1 MLTSRRIPMAFI
13 AIVIA
18 ALLPLV
24 WGISSA
30 AATGNPATVTVR
42 IQGLGG
48 ETLLQQTQ
56 VTTNTTPIA
65 VEGGGTCE
73 GTSAGGAIYDAT
85 GGAWRVKGQSE
96 GVELQGLEGLDLPE
110 FNSKEPSGIYW
121 AFWLEGKYAE
131 QGMCSQPIVSG
142 QHIVLFPQCYAVGP
156 MCQNATAPNN
166 FLTAVSVGATANVG
180 QQVPITLGALNT
192 ETALPESSLPE
203 GDLLTDGA
211 QTFAPAA
218 DGIANVSF
226 SAPGIYTLQAHAP
239 DSVASD
245 PITICVH
252 NGNDGTCGTTP
263 IFYACATP
271 SVAVPACYA
280 CATTPVA
287 VPACIGPVV
296 VKPQPGA
303 DIATIKGVENGHRY
317 SRRKGPRILQGV
329 VQVPASGTLKQVRIS
344 LQRREGKHC
353 SVFSGIKEAFVR
365 ARCGTMRFFSAG
377 DTESFSYLLPSSLPA
392 GRYVYD
398 IEAIDSTGK
407 PTKLVPGV
415 SHVVFYVK

>member
-1 MLTSRRIPMAFI
+1 MLTSRRISVALS

-24 WGISSA
+24 CAISSA
-30 AATGNPATVTVR
+30 AAAGNPATVTVR

-56 VTTNTTPIA
+56 VTTNTTPITI
-65 VEGGGTCE
+65 EGGGTCE
-73 GTSAGGAIYDAT
+73 GTSAGGAVYDAI
-85 GGAWRVKGQSE
+85 GGNWKVKNQSE

-110 FNSKEPSGIYW
+110 FNEKEPSGIYW

-131 QGMCSQPIVSG
+131 QGICSQSIVSG

-156 MCQNATAPNN
+156 MCQSATAPNN
-166 FLTAVSVGATANVG
+166 FLTAVPVGTTANVG
-180 QQVPITLGALNT
+180 QQVQVTLGALNT

-218 DGIANVSF
+218 DGVANVSF
-226 SAPGIYTLQAHAP
+226 SAPGLYTLQAHAP

-245 PITICVH
+245 PFTICVH
-252 NGNDGTCGTTP
+252 NGNDGTCGTTLP
-263 IFYACATP
+263 GVLGVKDAPGT
-271 SVAVPACYA
+271 VNV
-280 CATTPVA
+280 TPVVGNTA
-287 VPACIGPVV
+287 TVGG
-296 VKPQPGA
+296 VK
-303 DIATIKGVENGHRY
+303 NGHRY
-317 SRRKGPRILQGV
+317 SRRKGPRILQGL
-329 VQVPASGTLKQVRIS
+329 VQVPAGGTLREVRIS
-344 LQRREGKHC
+344 LQRRNGKRC
-353 SVFSGIKEAFVR
+353 TVFSGTKEAFVR
-365 ARCGTMRFFSAG
+365 AHCGAKRFFSAG
-377 DTESFSYLLPSSLPA
+377 AAESFNYLLPASLPP

-398 IEAIDSTGK
+398 IEAINDAGAA
-407 PTKLVPGV
+407 TKLVPGV

>member
-1 MLTSRRIPMAFI
+1 MLTSRRIPLAL
-13 AIVIA
+13 A
-18 ALLPLV
+18 ATVVAVLLPLA
-24 WGISSA
+24 WAISSA
-30 AATGNPATVTVR
+30 SATGNPATVTVR

-65 VEGGGTCE
+65 IEGGGTCE
-73 GTSAGGAIYDAT
+73 GTSAGGAVYDAT
-85 GGAWRVKGQSE
+85 GGNWKVKNQSE

-131 QGMCSQPIVSG
+131 QGMCSQSIASG

-156 MCQNATAPNN
+156 MCQSATAPNN
-166 FLTAVSVGATANVG
+166 FLTAVSAGVTANVG
-180 QQVPITLGALNT
+180 QQIQVTLGALNT

-218 DGIANVSF
+218 NGITNVSF
-226 SAPGIYTLQAHAP
+226 SAPGLYTLQAHAP

-245 PITICVH
+245 PFTICVH
-252 NGNDGTCGTTP
+252 NGNDGTCGTTVP
-263 IFYACATP
+263 GTTIINGSP
-271 SVAVPACYA
+271 EIVHVAPAN
-280 CATTPVA
+280 T
-287 VPACIGPVV
+287 
-296 VKPQPGA
+296 
-303 DIATIKGVENGHRY
+303 ATIGGVKNGHHYARG
-317 SRRKGPRILQGV
+317 KGPRILRGL
-329 VQVPASGTLKQVRIS
+329 VQVPAGGTLRNVRIS
-344 LQRREGKHC
+344 LQRRAGKRC
-353 SVFSGIKEAFVR
+353 FAFSGSAEKFVR
-365 ARCGTMRFFSAG
+365 AGCGATRFFSVG
-377 DTESFSYLLPSSLPA
+377 GSESFSYLLPAALPA

-398 IEAIDSTGK
+398 IEALNDAGQT
-407 PTKLVPGV
+407 TKLVAGV

>member
-1 MLTSRRIPMAFI
+1 MLIYRRMSVAFS
-13 AIVIA
+13 AIFIA

-24 WGISSA
+24 CAISSA
-30 AATGNPATVTVR
+30 AAAGNPATVTVR

-73 GTSAGGAIYDAT
+73 GTSAGGAVYDAT
-85 GGAWRVKGQSE
+85 GGNWKVKNQSK

-110 FNSKEPSGIYW
+110 FKEKEPSGIYW

-131 QGMCSQPIVSG
+131 QGICSQSIVSG

-166 FLTAVSVGATANVG
+166 FLTAAPSGVTANVG
-180 QQVPITLGALNT
+180 QQVPVTLGSLNT

-218 DGIANVSF
+218 DGVANVSF
-226 SAPGIYTLQAHAP
+226 SAPGLYTLQAHAP

-245 PITICVH
+245 PFTICVH
-252 NGNDGTCGTTP
+252 NGNDGTCGTTLP
-263 IFYACATP
+263 GVLGVKDAPGTVNVTSGVGDTAT
-271 SVAVPACYA
+271 V
-280 CATTPVA
+280 
-287 VPACIGPVV
+287 GG
-296 VKPQPGA
+296 VK
-303 DIATIKGVENGHRY
+303 NGHRY
-317 SRRKGPRILQGV
+317 SRRKGPRILQGL
-329 VQVPASGTLKQVRIS
+329 VQVPAGGTLHEVRIS
-344 LQRREGKHC
+344 LQRRNGKRC
-353 SVFSGIKEAFVR
+353 TVFSGTKEAFVR
-365 ARCGTMRFFSAG
+365 AHCGAKRFFSAG
-377 DTESFSYLLPSSLPA
+377 AAESFNYLLPASLPP

-398 IEAIDSTGK
+398 IEAINDAGAA
-407 PTKLVPGV
+407 TKLVPGV

>member
-1 MLTSRRIPMAFI
+1 MLTSRRISVALG
-13 AIVIA
+13 AIVIT
-18 ALLPLV
+18 ALLPLASV
-24 WGISSA
+24 IPSASA
-30 AATGNPATVTVR
+30 AGNPATVTVR

-56 VTTNTTPIA
+56 VTTNVMPIA

-85 GGAWRVKGQSE
+85 GGNWKVKNQSE

-131 QGMCSQPIVSG
+131 QGMCSQSIASG

-156 MCQNATAPNN
+156 MCQSATAPNN
-166 FLTAVSVGATANVG
+166 FLTAVPAGSTANVG
-180 QQVPITLGALNT
+180 QQIPVTLGALNT
-192 ETALPESSLPE
+192 ETALPESLLPE

-218 DGIANVSF
+218 NGVANVSF
-226 SAPGIYTLQAHAP
+226 SAPGVYTLQAHAP

-245 PITICVH
+245 TFTICVH
-252 NGNDGTCGTTP
+252 NGNDGTCGTLL
-263 IFYACATP
+263 
-271 SVAVPACYA
+271 
-280 CATTPVA
+280 
-287 VPACIGPVV
+287 
-296 VKPQPGA
+296 PGA
-303 DIATIKGVENGHRY
+303 PIINGGPEIVPVSPANTATVGGVKDGHHYARG
-317 SRRKGPRILQGV
+317 KGPRILSGLV
-329 VQVPASGTLKQVRIS
+329 NVPAGGTLRDVRIS
-344 LQRREGKHC
+344 LQRQTGKRC
-353 SVFSGIKEAFVR
+353 FAFSGITERFVR
-365 ARCGTMRFFSAG
+365 DHCGATRFFSVG
-377 DTESFSYLLPSSLPA
+377 GSESFSYLLPSSLPK

-398 IEAIDSTGK
+398 IEAINDAGSA
-407 PTKLVPGV
+407 TKLVAGS